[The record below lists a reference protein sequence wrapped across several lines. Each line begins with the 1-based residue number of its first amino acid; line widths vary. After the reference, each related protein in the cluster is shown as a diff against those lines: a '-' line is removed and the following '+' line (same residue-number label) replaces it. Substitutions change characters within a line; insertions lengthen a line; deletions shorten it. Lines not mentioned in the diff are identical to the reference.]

1 MLPSSVL
8 RAFYKLC
15 EENGLPKFK
24 VHALRHANASIMLLN
39 GVSDK
44 YAMERLGQSTPSMIK
59 NVYQHIFDDEQK
71 KYQRN

>member
-1 MLPSSVL
+1 
-8 RAFYKLC
+8 
-15 EENGLPKFK
+15 
-24 VHALRHANASIMLLN
+24 MLLN

-71 KYQRN
+71 KISKKLNDHFNKLVK